1 MEWNWGEQVDSKGEM
16 LSSLEERKICNIQY
30 SNLEKCVRINYA
42 RYFNVLGNKHWI
54 GTICKNKYYEHQN

>member
-30 SNLEKCVRINYA
+30 SNLENLY
-42 RYFNVLGNKHWI
+42 VLI
-54 GTICKNKYYEHQN
+54 MLDTLMC